1 MTAVTSG
8 TVIARLDPS
17 DQQQKLAQAQAAVA
31 AAQAAGSGHS
41 AVEEMLLLT
50 THGILHLLGYDHMD
64 DADRLEM
71 FALQDRLVSEVL
83 GRPAP
88 APTIED

>member
-1 MTAVTSG
+1 MLQPTLIAVGNLT
-8 TVIARLDPS
+8 
-17 DQQQKLAQAQAAVA
+17 VA
-31 AAQAAGSGHS
+31 A
-41 AVEEMLLLT
+41 LLLPVAVLSVSD
-50 THGILHLLGYDHMD
+50 GLLHLLGYDHMD